1 MREALMR
8 YSPVH
13 VTPADWMA
21 VRQFVIDAVL
31 SYGPT
36 DARIAI
42 ELVGTVTRYVLWA
55 TNEQHAPLD
64 NDDLFYP
71 SMMNRFIRSW
81 SGAESTRASLR
92 SRLYRVANA
101 VAGVER
107 HRGGVGGRPTV
118 ELAPYSRRELA
129 ELESWARTVRNAQ
142 KRRAAHIA
150 LAFAG
155 GAGLTTGELLNL
167 RGADVLQTAD
177 GTTVRIA
184 SGPSRR
190 TVPVRADWTHYL
202 DEYLHTFPDDELL
215 LYPTNTGK
223 GRATAFKTVYMGGH
237 PAPNLQRL
245 RDSWLMDVISR
256 FPLPVVLAVA
266 GGGLSSLQRYLDAM
280 SLDDISVYEAAL
292 RTASQPIATG
302 MHEAADSQIRGRDH
316 DARCADMS
324 AGDFQ

>member
-1 MREALMR
+1 MR
-8 YSPVH
+8 YRPVH

-21 VRQFVIDAVL
+21 VRQFVIDAVV

-42 ELVGTVTRYVLWA
+42 ELVGTVTQYVLWA

-118 ELAPYSRRELA
+118 ELFPYSRRELA
-129 ELESWARTVRNAQ
+129 ELESWARTVRNVQ
-142 KRRAAHIA
+142 KQRAAHVA

-167 RGADVLQTAD
+167 RGADVLQSAD
-177 GTTVRIA
+177 GISVRVVN
-184 SGPSRR
+184 GLGRR
-190 TVPVRADWTHYL
+190 TVPVRADWVHYL
-202 DEYLHTFPDDELL
+202 DEYLHTFSGNELL

-223 GRATAFKTVYMGGH
+223 GRPSAFTTVYAGGH

-245 RDSWLMDVISR
+245 RDSWLMEVISR
-256 FPLPVVLAVA
+256 FPLAVVLAVS
-266 GGGLSSLQRYLDAM
+266 GGGLSSLKRYVDAM
-280 SLDDISVYEAAL
+280 SFDDISEYEAAL
-292 RTASQPIATG
+292 RTTSQPKATCG
-302 MHEAADSQIRGRDH
+302 TRRSRRTCPRNGCPLATRSPTGK
-316 DARCADMS
+316 
-324 AGDFQ
+324 

>member
-1 MREALMR
+1 MR
-8 YSPVH
+8 YRPVH
-13 VTPADWMA
+13 VAPADWIA

-31 SYGPT
+31 AYGPT
-36 DARIAI
+36 NARIAI
-42 ELVGTVTRYVLWA
+42 ELVSTVGQYVLWA

-64 NDDLFYP
+64 RDDLFYP
-71 SMMNRFIRSW
+71 SMMNRFIRSRT
-81 SGAESTRASLR
+81 GVESTRTSLR

-118 ELAPYSRRELA
+118 QLAPYSRRELA

-150 LAFAG
+150 LTFAG

-177 GTTVRIA
+177 GITVRVA

-202 DEYLHTFPDDELL
+202 DEYVHTFPDDELL

-223 GRATAFKTVYMGGH
+223 GRPAAFRTVYMGGH

-245 RDSWLMDVISR
+245 RDSWLMDIISR
-256 FPLPVVLAVA
+256 FPLAVVLAVA
-266 GGGLSSLQRYLDAM
+266 GGGLSSLQRYLDAV
-280 SLDDISVYEAAL
+280 SLDDVGDYEAAL
-292 RTASQPIATG
+292 RTPPHPIATG
-302 MHEAADSQIRGRDH
+302 MHEGTDSQVRGRDH
-316 DARCADMS
+316 DARSADMS
-324 AGDFQ
+324 AGDLR

>member
-1 MREALMR
+1 MR

-13 VTPADWMA
+13 VAPADWLA
-21 VRQFVIDAVL
+21 IRQFVVDAVL
-31 SYGPT
+31 TYGPT

-42 ELVGTVTRYVLWA
+42 ELVGTLTQYVLWA

-64 NDDLFYP
+64 TDDLFYP
-71 SMMNRFIRSW
+71 SMMNRFIRSRT
-81 SGAESTRASLR
+81 GVESTRTTMR

-107 HRGGVGGRPTV
+107 HRGGIGGRPTTQP
-118 ELAPYSRRELA
+118 APYSHRELA

-142 KRRAAHIA
+142 KRRAAHIT

-167 RGADVLQTAD
+167 HGADVLQVA
-177 GTTVRIA
+177 GGITVRVA
-184 SGPSRR
+184 SGSHQR

-202 DEYLHTFPDDELL
+202 DEYVHTFPDDELL

-223 GRATAFKTVYMGGH
+223 GRPSAFKTVYLGGH

-245 RDSWLMDVISR
+245 RDSWLMDIINR
-256 FPLPVVLAVA
+256 FPLPIVLAVA
-266 GGGLSSLQRYLDAM
+266 GGGLSSQQRYLDAV
-280 SLDDISVYEAAL
+280 SLDDVGEYKTAL
-292 RTASQPIATG
+292 RTPPQDTSNHTPESNT
-302 MHEAADSQIRGRDH
+302 SP
-316 DARCADMS
+316 ARARTHSTQSANSS
-324 AGDFQ
+324 AGDFR

>member
-1 MREALMR
+1 MR
-8 YSPVH
+8 YRPLH
-13 VTPADWMA
+13 VAPANWMA
-21 VRQFVIDAVL
+21 VRQLVIDAVL
-31 SYGPT
+31 AYGPT

-42 ELVGTVTRYVLWA
+42 ELVGTVTQYVLWA

-71 SMMNRFIRSW
+71 SMMNRFIRSHT
-81 SGAESTRASLR
+81 GVESTRTMMR

-101 VAGVER
+101 VAGVQR

-118 ELAPYSRRELA
+118 QLAPYSRRELA

-167 RGADVLQTAD
+167 RGGDVLRSA
-177 GTTVRIA
+177 GGISVSVA

-202 DEYLHTFPDDELL
+202 DHYLHTFPADELL

-223 GRATAFKTVYMGGH
+223 GRPTAFRIVYAGGH

-245 RDSWLMDVISR
+245 RDSWLMDIISR
-256 FPLPVVLAVA
+256 FPLPVVLSVA
-266 GGGLSSLQRYLDAM
+266 GGGLTSLQRYLDAA
-280 SLDDISVYEAAL
+280 SLDVIGQYETAL
-292 RTASQPIATG
+292 RTPARDDSTITHETNMSQV
-302 MHEAADSQIRGRDH
+302 RGLGHNDP
-316 DARCADMS
+316 S
-324 AGDFQ
+324 VTIGAGDFR